1 MLPYLYSPHWT
12 TKAEGRQPIIAVM
25 PCLFLQLNTDVY
37 IPNEKSVHVNTV
49 VWSNKQLWPYI
60 YTNGKFA

>member
-1 MLPYLYSPHWT
+1 MLPYLNSPHWT

-49 VWSNKQLWPYI
+49 VWSNK
-60 YTNGKFA
+60 